1 MRLGLRLSPR
11 AIFARFRH
19 SRSVNTGVSWAP
31 GILALTVV
39 VALVGLYSVPA
50 AVGLVAFA
58 AAGAFVRGR
67 SMLSQPVREDPRVLQ
82 ALKMARQELDAFE
95 NDVQEETTQPKGPR
109 GATLR
114 TLRTESPFG
123 SAVTSVR
130 FAGEAPLIEVAIE
143 VGCMADL
150 TFVVRRRRSVA
161 DLAPLVENT
170 VVPGHRTELRLR
182 RMTLPDSL
190 SPSFDAASSRPRW
203 FRDLLD
209 TGLASLVAELSDDPH
224 FRVED
229 LVFDQDRVRILFS
242 SAGEPATSPWFYEVQ
257 LRAHRAAMV
266 LHRLLVHATDA
277 DHPEV

>member
-1 MRLGLRLSPR
+1 MRLGQRLSPR
-11 AIFARFRH
+11 ALFARLRY
-19 SRSVNTGVSWAP
+19 SRAVNTGVSWAP
-31 GILALTVV
+31 GVLLLSVV

-67 SMLSQPVREDPRVLQ
+67 SMLSQPVRDDPRVVQ
-82 ALKMARQELDAFE
+82 ALRIARRELDALD
-95 NDVQEETTQPKGPR
+95 NDVREETTQPDGPR
-109 GATLR
+109 GPTFR

-123 SAVTSVR
+123 SAVTSVKY
-130 FAGEAPLIEVAIE
+130 AGDAPLVEVEIE

-170 VVPGHRTELRLR
+170 IVPGHRTELRLR
-182 RMTLPDSL
+182 RMPLPDSL
-190 SPSFDAASSRPRW
+190 TASFDAATSRPRW
-203 FRDLLD
+203 FRDLVD
-209 TGLASLVAELSDDPH
+209 TGLASLLGELADDPH
-224 FRVED
+224 FRIED

-242 SAGEPATSPWFYEVQ
+242 AAGEPATSPWFYEVH

-266 LHRLLVHATDA
+266 LHRLLVHATDG
-277 DHPEV
+277 DHPDV